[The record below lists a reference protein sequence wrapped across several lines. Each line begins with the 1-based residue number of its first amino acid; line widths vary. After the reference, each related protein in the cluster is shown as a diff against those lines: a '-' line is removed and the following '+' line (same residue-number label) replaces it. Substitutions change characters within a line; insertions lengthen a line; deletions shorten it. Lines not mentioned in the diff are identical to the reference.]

1 MQITEH
7 LSLKIEVL
15 NDILKT
21 SITNERERYSNYV
34 DEKKTKEFKYFF
46 HLIFM

>member
-1 MQITEH
+1 MQIIEH

-34 DEKKTKEFKYFF
+34 DENKTKEFKHFF

>member
-1 MQITEH
+1 MQIIEH

-21 SITNERERYSNYV
+21 SITNEREIHV
-34 DEKKTKEFKYFF
+34 Q
-46 HLIFM
+46 